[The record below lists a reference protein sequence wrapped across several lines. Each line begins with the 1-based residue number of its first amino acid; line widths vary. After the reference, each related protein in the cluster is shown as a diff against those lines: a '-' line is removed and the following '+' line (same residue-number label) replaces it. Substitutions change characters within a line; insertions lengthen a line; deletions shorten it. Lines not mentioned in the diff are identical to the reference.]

1 LAACGHF
8 TFDKP
13 GWQVYVHGKVL
24 QEVRMRWSGVERGDN
39 RYFQRKKVTVV
50 GSGNVGATAAFLA
63 AQRELADIV
72 LLDVVEGV
80 PQGKALDMYE
90 ASPILGYNAHVTGTQ
105 DYADTAGSDL
115 VIITAGIARRP
126 GMSRDDLLSTNVK
139 IVAEVTRNIVRYS
152 PDCILLVVT
161 NPLDAMVYTAKQV
174 SGFPRS
180 RVIGMAGVLDSARM
194 RSFIADELDVSI
206 EDVTAFVLGGH
217 GDTMVPL
224 PRYSTVAGI
233 PLPELLAADRIAAI
247 CERTAQGGAE
257 IVQLLKTGSAFY
269 APGAAVVDMADA
281 ILKDKNRIM
290 PCAAHLEGEYGIS
303 GYFMGVPC
311 KLGGGGMEG
320 VIELDLTADELAAM
334 QRSLEAVQKLVV
346 EVDALGHF

>member
-1 LAACGHF
+1 M
-8 TFDKP
+8 
-13 GWQVYVHGKVL
+13 Q
-24 QEVRMRWSGVERGDN
+24 WSGMIRGDN
-39 RYFQRKKVTVV
+39 RFFQRKKVTVV

-90 ASPILGYNAHVTGTQ
+90 ASPIQGYNANILGTN

-115 VIITAGIARRP
+115 VIITAGIARKP
-126 GMSRDDLLSTNVK
+126 GMSRDDLLVTNVNIVADVTRK
-139 IVAEVTRNIVRYS
+139 IVELS
-152 PDCILLVVT
+152 PDAILLVVT
-161 NPLDAMVYTAKQV
+161 NPLDAMVYTAKRV

-180 RVIGMAGVLDSARM
+180 RVIGMAGVLDSGRM
-194 RSFIADELDVSI
+194 RSFIAQALDVSI
-206 EDVTAFVLGGH
+206 EDISAFVLGGH

-224 PRYSTVAGI
+224 PRYSTVAGVSI
-233 PLPELLAADRIAAI
+233 TELMSEAEVAAI
-247 CERTAQGGAE
+247 CQRTAQGGAE

-269 APGAAVVDMADA
+269 APGAAVVEMADA
-281 ILKDKNRIM
+281 ILNDKNRVL
-290 PCAAHLEGEYGIS
+290 PCAAYLEGEYGVN

-320 VIELDLTADELAAM
+320 VVELDLLPSEMEAM
-334 QRSLEAVQKLVV
+334 HRSLESVKALVAQ
-346 EVDALGHF
+346 VDALGVF